1 MAVKYYEAQIPKV
14 FSYDRA
20 RDRKIF
26 VSEAFVRF
34 HVKDGLEVWLVYFSS
49 LLCTDTLNKFLL

>member
-34 HVKDGLEVWLVYFSS
+34 HVKDGLEV
-49 LLCTDTLNKFLL
+49 